1 MSSDAIDPLAPAAL
15 DLIRARTH
23 DLLHTLQT
31 STLPNGARLHV
42 LPSGKH
48 GVACLEVWARV
59 GSGDEPPRMSGISHL
74 LEHLMFRGTHALPD
88 GEFDELVEALGVQAN
103 AWTWYDTTAYTAIL
117 PSEALQELMEVEAD
131 RLQNLNITDE
141 VFTTEREV
149 VLNER
154 SLTADSDPNA
164 LAQEHLDV
172 LMFGVSPYAHPVIGS
187 KEDIAAFTREDALAW
202 YRAHYAPDQLD
213 IIVTGDVDPAAVATM
228 ARATFGALPP
238 HTHPRAPRPT
248 TNPTTVGVE
257 ETVALGVAE
266 PRLMIAWPLP
276 PRSDAHGTAR
286 WKLLAELLTFGRGG
300 YLRGVL
306 EYDERLV
313 LEQQFYVNEH
323 RLGHSALWE
332 ATPRDG
338 ITTTALADA
347 FFGALARFAEA
358 PVDAAS
364 MDAARLRLLTY
375 LSARSTPWHMARAIG
390 AALHDAGDIQSLL
403 ADLDALEAVTAHEL
417 QELAQSIADR
427 RSSVILHVVPQ

>member
-23 DLLHTLQT
+23 DLLRTLQS
-31 STLPNGARLHV
+31 STLSNGARLHV

-59 GSGDEPPRMSGISHL
+59 GSGDEPQNMSGISHL
-74 LEHLMFRGTHALPD
+74 LEHLMFRGTHELPD
-88 GEFDELVEALGVQAN
+88 GEFDEVVEALGVQAN

-117 PSEALQELMEVEAD
+117 PSEALEELMEVEAD

-141 VFTTEREV
+141 VFTTERDV

-164 LAQEHLDV
+164 LAQEHLDKV
-172 LMFGVSPYAHPVIGS
+172 MFGTSPYAHPVIGTR
-187 KEDIAAFTREDALAW
+187 EDIAAFTREDALAW

-213 IIVTGDVDPAAVATM
+213 IIVTGDVDVENVRAM
-228 ARATFGALPP
+228 ADATFAALPP
-238 HTHPRAPRPT
+238 HPHARPPRPDVNT
-248 TNPTTVGVE
+248 TAIGIE
-257 ETVALGVAE
+257 ETVALAVAE

-276 PRSDAHGTAR
+276 NRSDARGTAV

-306 EYDERLV
+306 EYDERLA

-338 ITTTALADA
+338 ITTSALCDAFYTAL
-347 FFGALARFAEA
+347 LRFAEA
-358 PVDAAS
+358 PVDAAT

-375 LSARSTPWHMARAIG
+375 LAARSTPWHMARTIG
-390 AALHDAGDIQSLL
+390 SAMHDAGDVRSLL
-403 ADLDALEAVTAHEL
+403 YDLDALEAVTAEEI
-417 QELAQSIADR
+417 QTLARSIADR
-427 RSSVILHVVPQ
+427 RASVILHVVPQ